1 MDTGGGF
8 CFQDI
13 SGLAELL
20 EKNDGF
26 KRPEGQ
32 KVGYSLQEANAA
44 GDASCGATAGASMK
58 VNPSSIPLPPT
69 VVDRQLRLPIPS
81 ETREAKELEIKK
93 RQKSKPK
100 GYAIWTAEE
109 LFAAFRAR
117 HDATV
122 KPKEGAEQPEHSIV
136 HQEIVTAEDV
146 YLGIDAKRV
155 TGGPSG
161 LLVKIVMPKLERIAD
176 LAIAVDPY
184 ELRVSSS
191 KYYLRA
197 ALPQKVIAGKAD
209 AKWDSINKTL
219 NVSLSVDDSERL
231 V

>member
-32 KVGYSLQEANAA
+32 KVGYSLQEANAV
-44 GDASCGATAGASMK
+44 GDASCGAAAGTSMQ

-81 ETREAKELEIKK
+81 ETREAKQIEIKK

-100 GYAIWTAEE
+100 GYDIWTVEE
-109 LFAAFRAR
+109 LVAAFRAR
-117 HDATV
+117 HDVTV
-122 KPKEGAEQPEHSIV
+122 RPKEGAEQPEHSIV
-136 HQEIVTAEDV
+136 HQETVTAEDV
-146 YLGIDAKRV
+146 YLGIDATRLA
-155 TGGPSG
+155 GGPSG

-176 LAIAVDPY
+176 LVIAVDPY

-209 AKWDSINKTL
+209 AKWDSTNKTL